1 MLTRRFH
8 PFQKKNKCFWER
20 LTFYSGKSVETLEY
34 IKLVITDKLAHI
46 ENSMVR
52 PEYKMWIYQNY
63 FLPSIRFLLTV
74 HEITQTHLTVL
85 DTICNKSIKKWT
97 GVPRSG
103 TNLLFHMHEGLG
115 LHTIKSLYE
124 ETHALNHT
132 SMRLKGDHLVNA
144 ALDNAVSRES
154 NFVRKGSSV
163 VQAEKTYMR
172 ALDMHS
178 QGGDIPSPQNGI
190 GCKEREKRI
199 KNKVKAIVK
208 DSTQEKNTTHLN
220 TLVMQSEF
228 LKLAQEEKK
237 DPIWKSFIW
246 NLKSGTAKFL
256 LNSTI
261 HTLPTMNN
269 LKLWNKTV
277 SDQCLLCKNRDSTL
291 HTLNGCKIMLDQGR
305 YTYRHDNILN
315 YIVGQETVH
324 CVQ

>member
-1 MLTRRFH
+1 MKS
-8 PFQKKNKCFWER
+8 QSFWER
-20 LTFYSGKSVETLEY
+20 LFFYSGKSAETLEY
-34 IKLVITDKLAHI
+34 IKLVITDKLGHI

-97 GVPRSG
+97 GVPRGG

-144 ALDNAVSRES
+144 ALDNALSRES

-163 VQAEKTYMR
+163 VQAEKAFLR

-178 QGGDIPSPQNGI
+178 QGGEIPSPQNGI

-199 KNKVKAIVK
+199 KSKVKYIVK
-208 DSTQEKNTTHLN
+208 DSTQGEKYT
-220 TLVMQSEF
+220 SEHTCYAKSISQTSTRGKKRSYMEILYME
-228 LKLAQEEKK
+228 LKV
-237 DPIWKSFIW
+237 WYS
-246 NLKSGTAKFL
+246 
-256 LNSTI
+256 
-261 HTLPTMNN
+261 
-269 LKLWNKTV
+269 
-277 SDQCLLCKNRDSTL
+277 
-291 HTLNGCKIMLDQGR
+291 
-305 YTYRHDNILN
+305 
-315 YIVGQETVH
+315 
-324 CVQ
+324 